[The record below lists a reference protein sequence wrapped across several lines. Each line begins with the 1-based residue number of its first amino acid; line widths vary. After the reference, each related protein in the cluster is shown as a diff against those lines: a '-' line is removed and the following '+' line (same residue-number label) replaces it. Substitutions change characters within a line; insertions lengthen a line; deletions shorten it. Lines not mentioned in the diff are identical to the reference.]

1 MCPIRIFKA
10 EFGALVCPYRQTDK
24 DRYLGRDDIQ
34 KHRDKSRALARHYLY
49 MFLLS
54 AWLLS
59 SLELSDTQVYEP

>member
-34 KHRDKSRALARHYLY
+34 KHRDKFASLSVYVFSFCLVALKPRV
-49 MFLLS
+49 
-54 AWLLS
+54 
-59 SLELSDTQVYEP
+59 E